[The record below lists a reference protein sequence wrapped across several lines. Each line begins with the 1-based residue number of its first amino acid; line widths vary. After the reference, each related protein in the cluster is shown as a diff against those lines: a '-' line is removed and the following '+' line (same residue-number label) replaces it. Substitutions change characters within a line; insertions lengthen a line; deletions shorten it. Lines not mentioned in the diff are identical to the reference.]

1 MKILVMGLPGSG
13 KSYLAK
19 ELQRYLKCAWYN
31 ADIVREMAN
40 DWDFSVE
47 GRLRQAT
54 RMKTFA
60 NFEIANGRQVICD
73 FICPT
78 EHTRAQF
85 DPDVIIWLDTIKESK
100 YENTNAVFEPP
111 LNADYIIKE
120 LMTDEE
126 IYELSKNLRLE

>member
-13 KSYLAK
+13 KSYLSK

-60 NFEIANGRQVICD
+60 NFELANGRQVICD
-73 FICPT
+73 FVCPT
-78 EHTRAQF
+78 EHTRSQF
-85 DPDVIIWLDTIKESK
+85 DPDVIIWMDTIKESK